1 MHITMERRYY
11 STGHHRPHHP
21 HQRQHPQQ
29 GQHQQQ
35 YANGNT
41 SHLQNSVVSFMKKV
55 NIF

>member
-1 MHITMERRYY
+1 MHIKMERRYY

-21 HQRQHPQQ
+21 HHQHP
-29 GQHQQQ
+29 QQ

>member
-1 MHITMERRYY
+1 MHIKMERRYY

-21 HQRQHPQQ
+21 HQHQHP
-29 GQHQQQ
+29 QQ

>member
-1 MHITMERRYY
+1 MHIAMERRYY

-21 HQRQHPQQ
+21 HHQHPQQ
-29 GQHQQQ
+29 GQRQQQ

-55 NIF
+55 NTF